1 MIRLASNLEPFRSEK
16 SSSGYKEVDL
26 GWDSSKLT
34 HKAGIYVNGHDRHLG
49 MFDTVEEARPSH
61 AIWGRTAPFPRRT
74 VRPEGQDLHAV
85 MLGSVSQILT
95 SAGQSDSDQLKSLD
109 QSKLPHEAPPR
120 LQDTPMDQN
129 GLQHATKHAST
140 RSCLFLAH

>member
-1 MIRLASNLEPFRSEK
+1 MDAQTRQQPGAVPIREEQFRLQR
-16 SSSGYKEVDL
+16 GV

-61 AIWGRTAPFPRRT
+61 AIWTAPFPRRT

-85 MLGSVSQILT
+85 MLGSVLRLRYST
-95 SAGQSDSDQLKSLD
+95 RAGQSDSDQLKRSL
-109 QSKLPHEAPPR
+109 APVKI
-120 LQDTPMDQN
+120 T
-129 GLQHATKHAST
+129 A
-140 RSCLFLAH
+140 